1 MKTTTTFL
9 VAVLALS
16 AHLLKAAESERTA
29 EHILTTPSE
38 HEGKEV
44 TLDVA
49 FVKPVHWKSPV
60 EELAFF
66 HAITMDRKDMKP
78 GGGILVAIPAADAA
92 SFAKKYG
99 TDYEGRY
106 EKDELTGTLI
116 ASPGRGPRK
125 QIWFV
130 DTSGQAAA
138 MIENKKLNIE
148 DDGGPD
154 PAERGQG
161 RGPRERRKDRGGNPG
176 GDVQS
181 AGE

>member
-1 MKTTTTFL
+1 MKTTTTLL
-9 VAVLALS
+9 VAVLSLS
-16 AHLLKAAESERTA
+16 CPVLNAAESERTA

-66 HAITMDRKDMKP
+66 HAITMDRRDMKP
-78 GGGILVAIPAADAA
+78 GGGILVAIPAAEAA

-99 TDYEGRY
+99 TDFEGRY
-106 EKDELTGTLI
+106 EKDELTGTLM

-125 QIWFV
+125 QVWFV

-138 MIENKKLNIE
+138 MIEQRKLSIE
-148 DDGGPD
+148 DDGGPGPGERRQD
-154 PAERGQG
+154 PGA
-161 RGPRERRKDRGGNPG
+161 RERRKDRGGNLG
-176 GDVQS
+176 GDAPS
-181 AGE
+181 AAE

>member
-16 AHLLKAAESERTA
+16 TPLLKAAESERTA

-44 TLDVA
+44 ALDVA

-66 HAITMDRKDMKP
+66 HAVTMDRKDMKP

-106 EKDELTGTLI
+106 EKDELTGTLM
-116 ASPGRGPRK
+116 AGPGCGPRK
-125 QIWFV
+125 QVWFV

-138 MIENKKLNIE
+138 MIEQKKLSLE
-148 DDGGPD
+148 DDGRPD
-154 PAERGQG
+154 PAEQGQG

-176 GDVQS
+176 AGAPPAGD
-181 AGE
+181 